1 MKNCFIF
8 SGQGSHR
15 PGMSLNLY
23 NTFQIAK
30 DRIELSNK
38 ILGYDISEIMFSAQE
53 NVLRQTQYAQ
63 PAIFIHSTILFDLIK
78 DQNECVAVAG
88 HSLGEFSALYANNFF
103 DFETGLKIVDVRARA
118 MHECELNYPGKMSA
132 VIGTSIDK
140 IQSICDSVDCQI
152 ANINSDYQI
161 VISGSEESIDLASEN
176 LKDIGSK
183 VIPLS
188 VSGAFHSK
196 LMSEAKNQLI
206 DIINTSSFNEVCYP
220 IVSNFNAKPN
230 ISIEEKWSI
239 EGEKESVDLF
249 KSKNKEYSSKSK
261 DKDILSVVFWPEVF
275 LPGLKSKYTEVINE
289 LEFYISKSNFASVFG
304 VLSKNN
310 GADGVNNS
318 LMSLGKLNGKFD
330 KQKLV
335 PFGEYV
341 PFSIFN
347 SFFSFFNFNRPNI
360 VPSDNNVLIKSKN
373 LNISSAICYEIAYQ
387 DIFLKHGEQ
396 SNLLFNASNDNWF
409 GNTIGP
415 YQHLQ
420 IARYRAA
427 ENRKPLVRSTSTGV
441 SALIDKFGNVVKRID
456 LDNSDQSVKN
466 SQLIEANI
474 FSRSGHTP
482 FITFGKWPSIIFILI
497 VIFCSFFNKIL
508 KNEKY

>member
-38 ILGYDISEIMFSAQE
+38 ILGYDISEIMFSAEE

-78 DQNECVAVAG
+78 DQKECVAVAG
-88 HSLGEFSALYANNFF
+88 HSLGELSALYANNFF

-152 ANINSDYQI
+152 ANINSDSQI
-161 VISGSEESIDLASEN
+161 VISGSEESIDLASKS
-176 LKDIGSK
+176 LKNIGSK

-196 LMSEAKNQLI
+196 LMYDAKNQLI

-230 ISIEEKWSI
+230 ISIESIKDALIEQIDNPVQWSKSIKSLSKLSSELLEIGPKKVLSNIIKKIDDSLTITTYNSI
-239 EGEKESVDLF
+239 E
-249 KSKNKEYSSKSK
+249 
-261 DKDILSVVFWPEVF
+261 
-275 LPGLKSKYTEVINE
+275 
-289 LEFYISKSNFASVFG
+289 
-304 VLSKNN
+304 
-310 GADGVNNS
+310 
-318 LMSLGKLNGKFD
+318 
-330 KQKLV
+330 
-335 PFGEYV
+335 
-341 PFSIFN
+341 
-347 SFFSFFNFNRPNI
+347 
-360 VPSDNNVLIKSKN
+360 N
-373 LNISSAICYEIAYQ
+373 L
-387 DIFLKHGEQ
+387 
-396 SNLLFNASNDNWF
+396 
-409 GNTIGP
+409 
-415 YQHLQ
+415 
-420 IARYRAA
+420 
-427 ENRKPLVRSTSTGV
+427 
-441 SALIDKFGNVVKRID
+441 
-456 LDNSDQSVKN
+456 
-466 SQLIEANI
+466 
-474 FSRSGHTP
+474 
-482 FITFGKWPSIIFILI
+482 
-497 VIFCSFFNKIL
+497 
-508 KNEKY
+508 

>member
-38 ILGYDISEIMFSAQE
+38 ILGYDISEIMFSTQE

-78 DQNECVAVAG
+78 NQNECVAVAG

-140 IQSICDSVDCQI
+140 IQSICDSVGCQI
-152 ANINSDYQI
+152 ANINSDSQI
-161 VISGSEESIDLASEN
+161 VISGSEESIDLASKS
-176 LKDIGSK
+176 LKNIGAK

-196 LMSEAKNQLI
+196 LMSKAKNKLS

-230 ISIEEKWSI
+230 RSIEAIKHALIEQIDNPVQWSKSIKSLSELSSEFLEIGPKKVLSNIIKKIDDSLTITTYNSI
-239 EGEKESVDLF
+239 E
-249 KSKNKEYSSKSK
+249 
-261 DKDILSVVFWPEVF
+261 
-275 LPGLKSKYTEVINE
+275 
-289 LEFYISKSNFASVFG
+289 
-304 VLSKNN
+304 
-310 GADGVNNS
+310 
-318 LMSLGKLNGKFD
+318 
-330 KQKLV
+330 
-335 PFGEYV
+335 
-341 PFSIFN
+341 
-347 SFFSFFNFNRPNI
+347 
-360 VPSDNNVLIKSKN
+360 N
-373 LNISSAICYEIAYQ
+373 L
-387 DIFLKHGEQ
+387 
-396 SNLLFNASNDNWF
+396 
-409 GNTIGP
+409 
-415 YQHLQ
+415 
-420 IARYRAA
+420 
-427 ENRKPLVRSTSTGV
+427 
-441 SALIDKFGNVVKRID
+441 
-456 LDNSDQSVKN
+456 
-466 SQLIEANI
+466 
-474 FSRSGHTP
+474 
-482 FITFGKWPSIIFILI
+482 
-497 VIFCSFFNKIL
+497 
-508 KNEKY
+508 

>member
-38 ILGYDISEIMFSAQE
+38 ILGYDISEIMFSAEE

-152 ANINSDYQI
+152 ANINSDSQI
-161 VISGSEESIDLASEN
+161 VISGSEKSIDLASKS
-176 LKDIGSK
+176 LKNIGAK

-196 LMSEAKNQLI
+196 LMSKAKNKLSE
-206 DIINTSSFNEVCYP
+206 IINTSSFNEVSYP

-230 ISIEEKWSI
+230 RSIEAIKHALIEQIDNPVQWSKSIKSLSKLSKEFLEIGPKKVLSNIIKKIDDSLTITTYNSI
-239 EGEKESVDLF
+239 E
-249 KSKNKEYSSKSK
+249 
-261 DKDILSVVFWPEVF
+261 
-275 LPGLKSKYTEVINE
+275 
-289 LEFYISKSNFASVFG
+289 
-304 VLSKNN
+304 
-310 GADGVNNS
+310 
-318 LMSLGKLNGKFD
+318 
-330 KQKLV
+330 
-335 PFGEYV
+335 
-341 PFSIFN
+341 
-347 SFFSFFNFNRPNI
+347 
-360 VPSDNNVLIKSKN
+360 N
-373 LNISSAICYEIAYQ
+373 L
-387 DIFLKHGEQ
+387 
-396 SNLLFNASNDNWF
+396 
-409 GNTIGP
+409 
-415 YQHLQ
+415 
-420 IARYRAA
+420 
-427 ENRKPLVRSTSTGV
+427 
-441 SALIDKFGNVVKRID
+441 
-456 LDNSDQSVKN
+456 
-466 SQLIEANI
+466 
-474 FSRSGHTP
+474 
-482 FITFGKWPSIIFILI
+482 
-497 VIFCSFFNKIL
+497 
-508 KNEKY
+508 

>member
-152 ANINSDYQI
+152 ANINSDSQI
-161 VISGSEESIDLASEN
+161 VISGSEESIDLASKS
-176 LKDIGSK
+176 LKNIGSK

-196 LMSEAKNQLI
+196 LMSDAKNKLI
-206 DIINTSSFNEVCYP
+206 DIINTSRFNEVCYP

-230 ISIEEKWSI
+230 RSIEAIKHALI
-239 EGEKESVDLF
+239 EQIDNPVQW
-249 KSKNKEYSSKSK
+249 SKS
-261 DKDILSVVFWPEVF
+261 
-275 LPGLKSKYTEVINE
+275 
-289 LEFYISKSNFASVFG
+289 
-304 VLSKNN
+304 
-310 GADGVNNS
+310 
-318 LMSLGKLNGKFD
+318 
-330 KQKLV
+330 
-335 PFGEYV
+335 
-341 PFSIFN
+341 
-347 SFFSFFNFNRPNI
+347 
-360 VPSDNNVLIKSKN
+360 IKSLCK
-373 LNISSAICYEIAYQ
+373 LSC
-387 DIFLKHGEQ
+387 
-396 SNLLFNASNDNWF
+396 LLYTSD
-409 GNTIGP
+409 
-415 YQHLQ
+415 
-420 IARYRAA
+420 AA
-427 ENRKPLVRSTSTGV
+427 DE
-441 SALIDKFGNVVKRID
+441 
-456 LDNSDQSVKN
+456 
-466 SQLIEANI
+466 
-474 FSRSGHTP
+474 
-482 FITFGKWPSIIFILI
+482 
-497 VIFCSFFNKIL
+497 
-508 KNEKY
+508 

>member
-140 IQSICDSVDCQI
+140 IQTICDSVDCQI
-152 ANINSDYQI
+152 ANINSDSQI
-161 VISGSEESIDLASEN
+161 VISGSEESIDLASKS
-176 LKDIGSK
+176 LKNIGAK

-196 LMSEAKNQLI
+196 LMSKAKNKLS

-230 ISIEEKWSI
+230 RSIEAIKHALIEQIDNPVQWSKSIKSLSKLSSEFLEIGPKKVLSNIIKKIDDSLTITTYNSI
-239 EGEKESVDLF
+239 E
-249 KSKNKEYSSKSK
+249 
-261 DKDILSVVFWPEVF
+261 
-275 LPGLKSKYTEVINE
+275 
-289 LEFYISKSNFASVFG
+289 
-304 VLSKNN
+304 
-310 GADGVNNS
+310 
-318 LMSLGKLNGKFD
+318 
-330 KQKLV
+330 
-335 PFGEYV
+335 
-341 PFSIFN
+341 
-347 SFFSFFNFNRPNI
+347 
-360 VPSDNNVLIKSKN
+360 N
-373 LNISSAICYEIAYQ
+373 L
-387 DIFLKHGEQ
+387 
-396 SNLLFNASNDNWF
+396 
-409 GNTIGP
+409 
-415 YQHLQ
+415 
-420 IARYRAA
+420 
-427 ENRKPLVRSTSTGV
+427 
-441 SALIDKFGNVVKRID
+441 
-456 LDNSDQSVKN
+456 
-466 SQLIEANI
+466 
-474 FSRSGHTP
+474 
-482 FITFGKWPSIIFILI
+482 
-497 VIFCSFFNKIL
+497 
-508 KNEKY
+508 

>member
-38 ILGYDISEIMFSAQE
+38 ILGYDISEIMFSAEE

-132 VIGTSIDK
+132 VIGTSIGK

-152 ANINSDYQI
+152 ANINSDSQI
-161 VISGSEESIDLASEN
+161 VISGSEESIDLASKS
-176 LKDIGSK
+176 LKNIGAK

-196 LMSEAKNQLI
+196 LMSEAKNKLS

-230 ISIEEKWSI
+230 RSIEAIKHALIEQIDNPVQWSKSIKSLSKLSSEFLEIGPKKVLSNIIKKIDDSLTITTYNSI
-239 EGEKESVDLF
+239 E
-249 KSKNKEYSSKSK
+249 
-261 DKDILSVVFWPEVF
+261 
-275 LPGLKSKYTEVINE
+275 
-289 LEFYISKSNFASVFG
+289 
-304 VLSKNN
+304 
-310 GADGVNNS
+310 
-318 LMSLGKLNGKFD
+318 
-330 KQKLV
+330 
-335 PFGEYV
+335 
-341 PFSIFN
+341 
-347 SFFSFFNFNRPNI
+347 
-360 VPSDNNVLIKSKN
+360 N
-373 LNISSAICYEIAYQ
+373 L
-387 DIFLKHGEQ
+387 
-396 SNLLFNASNDNWF
+396 
-409 GNTIGP
+409 
-415 YQHLQ
+415 
-420 IARYRAA
+420 
-427 ENRKPLVRSTSTGV
+427 
-441 SALIDKFGNVVKRID
+441 
-456 LDNSDQSVKN
+456 
-466 SQLIEANI
+466 
-474 FSRSGHTP
+474 
-482 FITFGKWPSIIFILI
+482 
-497 VIFCSFFNKIL
+497 
-508 KNEKY
+508 